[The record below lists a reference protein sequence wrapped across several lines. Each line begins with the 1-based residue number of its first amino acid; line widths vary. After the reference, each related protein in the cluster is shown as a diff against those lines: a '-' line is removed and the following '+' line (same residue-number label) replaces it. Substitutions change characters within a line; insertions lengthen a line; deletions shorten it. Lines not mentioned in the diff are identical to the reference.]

1 MKYLIAAFC
10 SLVFSIQAL
19 HAQNSYRIQP
29 GDTLAIEVLED
40 GDLNRTVLILPDGS
54 FNFPFAGTVRAGG
67 RTAEQIRAAV
77 TAAISRNFASTPN
90 VFVSVR
96 SVRPVEEAPEAVAE
110 GISVFFLGEIGNPGE
125 RRIPHG
131 TTFLQAMSQAGALT
145 RFAATKRVQ
154 LRRTNTATGQ
164 QTVKEINFKALTRG
178 ARLQRSIIMQDGD
191 VVLIPERR
199 LFE

>member
-1 MKYLIAAFC
+1 MKYLIAALC
-10 SLVFSIQAL
+10 SMVLSVQAL
-19 HAQNSYRIQP
+19 HAQSSYRIQP
-29 GDTLAIEVLED
+29 GDTLAVEVLED
-40 GDLNRTVLILPDGS
+40 GDLNRTVLVLPDGS

-67 RTAEQIRAAV
+67 RTADQVGAAL
-77 TAAISRNFASTPN
+77 TAAIARNFASTPN

-96 SVRPVEEAPEAVAE
+96 SVQPSEELPEAVAE

-125 RRIPHG
+125 RRIPPG

-145 RFAATKRVQ
+145 RFAATKRIQ
-154 LRRTNTATGQ
+154 LRRTNAATGQ
-164 QTVKEINFKALTRG
+164 QTISEINFKALTRG
-178 ARLQRSIIMQDGD
+178 ARLNRSIIMQDGD